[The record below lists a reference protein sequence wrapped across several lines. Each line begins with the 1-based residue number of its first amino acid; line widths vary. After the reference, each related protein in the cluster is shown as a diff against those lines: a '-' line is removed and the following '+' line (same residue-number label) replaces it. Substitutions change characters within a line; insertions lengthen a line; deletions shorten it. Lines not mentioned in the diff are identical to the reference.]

1 MDRVRIKWKVN
12 GRVSFG
18 LRNRFTKF
26 LSLCYMEASVKD
38 EAFITIFSQSNYD
51 EKRFP
56 GNPR

>member
-1 MDRVRIKWKVN
+1 
-12 GRVSFG
+12 
-18 LRNRFTKF
+18 
-26 LSLCYMEASVKD
+26 MEASVKD